1 MSIRKQ
7 ASDMKQMAQIM
18 MAGTAKGQS
27 GMVNQAKGLL
37 VAVFMA
43 FFVMIGVAYLAP
55 EAYGEIE
62 AALEGTE
69 SDIPGGSFLQGV
81 GILLVVLAATI
92 GVVLLVIDAI

>member
-1 MSIRKQ
+1 MSITQQAKQ
-7 ASDMKQMAQIM
+7 FKALAGGM
-18 MAGTAKGQS
+18 MQSTAKGNAAS
-27 GMVNQAKGLL
+27 VNSAKALL
-37 VAVFMA
+37 VSVFMG

-55 EAYGEIE
+55 EAYSEIE
-62 AALEGTE
+62 AALEDTE